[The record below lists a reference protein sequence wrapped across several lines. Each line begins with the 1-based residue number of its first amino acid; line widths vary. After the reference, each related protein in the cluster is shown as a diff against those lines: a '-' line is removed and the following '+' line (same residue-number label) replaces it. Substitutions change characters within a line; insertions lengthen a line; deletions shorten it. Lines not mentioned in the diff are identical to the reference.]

1 MTALTLRASQALLA
15 SPHAVFGRFFSAIAT
30 FMDVYA
36 EAQKQANRAH
46 PQYPF
51 GDW

>member
-15 SPHAVFGRFFSAIAT
+15 SPLAVFGRLFSQIAVYL
-30 FMDVYA
+30 DVFA
-36 EAQKQANRAH
+36 EAQKQAIAAH
-46 PQYPF
+46 RQYPF

>member
-15 SPHAVFGRFFSAIAT
+15 SPLTVFGRLFSAIAT
-30 FMDVYA
+30 YVDVFA
-36 EAQKQANRAH
+36 EAQKAANKAH
-46 PQYPF
+46 RQYPF

>member
-1 MTALTLRASQALLA
+1 MTALTLRASQALLS
-15 SPHAVFGRFFSAIAT
+15 SPLTVFGRFFSAVAT
-30 FMDVYA
+30 YIDVFA

-46 PQYPF
+46 QQYPF

>member
-15 SPHAVFGRFFSAIAT
+15 SPLAVFSRLFSAVALYVEI
-30 FMDVYA
+30 FA
-36 EAQKQANRAH
+36 EAQKQANEAH
-46 PQYPF
+46 RQYPF

>member
-15 SPHAVFGRFFSAIAT
+15 SPVAVFGRLVSAIVL
-30 FMDVYA
+30 FMDVFA
-36 EAQKQANRAH
+36 EAQKQATEAH
-46 PQYPF
+46 RKFPF